1 MIIKPVVSLN
11 PGDVITLAETEF
23 VVLDIIDGCPFV
35 VALLNQGS
43 SKFGD
48 NNDYSKSFLRN
59 AMNNWLEDFDIDS
72 DLVMEREIDLT
83 TLDGY
88 KGYGKLKV
96 KAAPLTMDEARR
108 YAELIPNPDSWSW
121 LATGWGGTEEPRF
134 DARSARAL
142 RWRLE
147 LLRLLRLVRH
157 PSGFDAFLCSL
168 DLCRD

>member
-1 MIIKPVVSLN
+1 MTIKPAVSLN

-35 VALLNQGS
+35 VALLNQGN

-96 KAAPLTMDEARR
+96 KAAPLTMDVPSAPLGRKPASSCVQAARPSSR
-108 YAELIPNPDSWSW
+108 ARTANIWMFV
-121 LATGWGGTEEPRF
+121 RF
-134 DARSARAL
+134 MMR
-142 RWRLE
+142 
-147 LLRLLRLVRH
+147 VV
-157 PSGFDAFLCSL
+157 
-168 DLCRD
+168 